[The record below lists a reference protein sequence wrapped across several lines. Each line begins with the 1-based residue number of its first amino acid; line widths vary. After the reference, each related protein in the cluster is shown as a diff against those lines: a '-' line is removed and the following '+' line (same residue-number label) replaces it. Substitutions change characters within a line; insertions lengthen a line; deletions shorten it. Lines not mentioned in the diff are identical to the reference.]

1 MCIRDRPGAA
11 LLRAVTLLRDQ
22 LTELQ
27 SISNV
32 TMGIIWGQGEEAAQ
46 EIARATDK
54 AAAAAAYKAATLKVF
69 DYLHAQFGNFSVY
82 LMETGH
88 YEQDAA
94 RARGYSEEKIASIVD
109 GVGYVRAAQEA
120 IAAERADVKLAVDYT
135 CLLYTSPSPRDR
147 TRSRMPSS
155 A

>member
-1 MCIRDRPGAA
+1 MKDDTNQPGPA

-27 SISNV
+27 SINNV

-54 AAAAAAYKAATLKVF
+54 AAAAAAYKAATLKVL

-94 RARGYSEEKIASIVD
+94 RA
-109 GVGYVRAAQEA
+109 
-120 IAAERADVKLAVDYT
+120 
-135 CLLYTSPSPRDR
+135 
-147 TRSRMPSS
+147 
-155 A
+155 